1 MPTKVNPIPGGYHS
15 LTPFLCVRDA
25 VRALEFYKK
34 VFGAI
39 ELERHDEPSGKVSM
53 ARRRPL
59 RWRVEDECCGA
70 AAR

>member
-34 VFGAI
+34 VFGAT
-39 ELERHDEPSGKVSM
+39 ELERHDEPSGKG
-53 ARRRPL
+53 RCP
-59 RWRVEDECCGA
+59 EGC
-70 AAR
+70 